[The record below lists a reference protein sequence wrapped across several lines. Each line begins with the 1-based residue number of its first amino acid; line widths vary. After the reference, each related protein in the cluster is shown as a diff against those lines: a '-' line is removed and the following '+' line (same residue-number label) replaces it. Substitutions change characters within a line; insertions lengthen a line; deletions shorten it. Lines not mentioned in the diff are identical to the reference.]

1 MVEGVENGGSEA
13 VGGVRTGLAR
23 AACRSVLYHY
33 NMPIY
38 FNISK
43 YSTVQN

>member
-13 VGGVRTGLAR
+13 VGGARLAR
-23 AACRSVLYHY
+23 EACSSVLYHY

-38 FNISK
+38 FYI
-43 YSTVQN
+43 